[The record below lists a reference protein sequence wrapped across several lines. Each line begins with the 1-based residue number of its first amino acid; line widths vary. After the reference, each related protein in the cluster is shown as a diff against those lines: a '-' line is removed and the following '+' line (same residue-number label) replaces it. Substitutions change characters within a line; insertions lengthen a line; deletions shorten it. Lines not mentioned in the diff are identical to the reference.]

1 MITFRNKF
9 TNVNI
14 TGTIFYEI
22 TMKIQFWI
30 CMFFHHHFFIDRKCV
45 FWNTNSN
52 SWSDNGCTLLDYSE
66 DFTQCECDHLTNFG
80 TIMDINGNLED
91 NVSCII
97 AAIEITKGEKSQM
110 GKILV

>member
-1 MITFRNKF
+1 MLTLQVYIIRNYNRNTILDLYF
-9 TNVNI
+9 FI
-14 TGTIFYEI
+14 TIFL
-22 TMKIQFWI
+22 
-30 CMFFHHHFFIDRKCV
+30 IDRKCV

-52 SWSDNGCTLLDYSE
+52 SWLDDGCTLLDYSE

-97 AAIEITKGEKSQM
+97 AEYKNTRGGNS
-110 GKILV
+110 